1 MGNQDYFCFNG
12 GVGKGFNEKL
22 IKKIKYQNKIPIIF
36 EGGLGNLD
44 HIDQAIGFGAE
55 GIALGS
61 MIIFKD
67 NNIFKIKQ
75 YLINA
80 KKKVRI

>member
-1 MGNQDYFCFNG
+1 ME

-55 GIALGS
+55 GIAWQHDY
-61 MIIFKD
+61 F
-67 NNIFKIKQ
+67 Q
-75 YLINA
+75 
-80 KKKVRI
+80 R